1 MASTKKALI
10 KITRINASMPDSR
23 NRVTGRYIRYY
34 TFKTFVD
41 HKGRKTYYL
50 NDKETTKDAGNN
62 LFKEIR
68 QYGKNIERDDSSE
81 EVTYEELIRRLESS
95 IDQYVEYI
103 DDGRQY
109 RDACAHNDKIN
120 AEISK
125 LRALMLESEG
135 LGA

>member
-1 MASTKKALI
+1 MASTKKATI

-62 LFKEIR
+62 IFKEIR
-68 QYGKNIERDDSSE
+68 QYGKNIERTDSSE

-95 IDQYVEYI
+95 IDLYVEYI

-109 RDACAHNDKIN
+109 REACAHNDKIN

-125 LRALMLESEG
+125 LRSLMLESEG
-135 LGA
+135 